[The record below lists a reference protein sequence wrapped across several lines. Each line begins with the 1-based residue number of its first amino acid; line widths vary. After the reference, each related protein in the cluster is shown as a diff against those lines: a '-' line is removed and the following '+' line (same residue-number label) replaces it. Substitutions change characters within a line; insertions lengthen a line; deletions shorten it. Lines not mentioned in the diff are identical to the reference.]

1 MSKSSSTSS
10 ADSNVSLSDYK
21 FWRSQLRPGGSGG
34 ADEQSSTDRIWGA
47 ICNRFGEEL
56 GHRLDGLVWPMVPE
70 VMKRLTGVVGG
81 RLWPLIVSGGPL
93 LRGINRLS
101 TKKSISQG
109 LYNQIQVEIDGR
121 KDIPEW
127 NDMGDLFELLCGAQ
141 YYWTIRPKWAS
152 DEVVK
157 YYQSDYNADGV
168 CEHWYEQWAFGQ
180 MVEQEVSL
188 PALERFERVKAF
200 LRNLFLNRLLK
211 ELNEQGINIDTSVS
225 LDAMDE
231 ETLESVL
238 VFALC
243 LKWAEC
249 VEAAF

>member
-1 MSKSSSTSS
+1 MSKSSSTST
-10 ADSNVSLSDYK
+10 ADSQVSLSDYK
-21 FWRSQLRPGGSGG
+21 FWRSQLRPGGSGS
-34 ADEQSSTDRIWGA
+34 AEEQSSTDRVWGA

-93 LRGINRLS
+93 LRGFSQLT
-101 TKKSISQG
+101 TKETISQS
-109 LYNQIQVEIDGR
+109 LYKQIEVEIDGR
-121 KDIPEW
+121 KDISQW

-141 YYWTIRPKWAS
+141 YYWTIRPKWS
-152 DEVVK
+152 SGEVIK

-168 CEHWYEQWAFGQ
+168 CEHWFEHWKPGW
-180 MVEQEVSL
+180 MVEQEAGL
-188 PALERFERVKAF
+188 PALERFEKVKAF
-200 LRNLFLNRLLK
+200 LRDLFLNRLLK
-211 ELNEQGINIDTSVS
+211 ELDEQGINIDTSKS

-243 LKWAEC
+243 LKWAES

>member
-1 MSKSSSTSS
+1 
-10 ADSNVSLSDYK
+10 
-21 FWRSQLRPGGSGG
+21 
-34 ADEQSSTDRIWGA
+34 
-47 ICNRFGEEL
+47 
-56 GHRLDGLVWPMVPE
+56 
-70 VMKRLTGVVGG
+70 
-81 RLWPLIVSGGPL
+81 
-93 LRGINRLS
+93 
-101 TKKSISQG
+101 
-109 LYNQIQVEIDGR
+109 
-121 KDIPEW
+121 
-127 NDMGDLFELLCGAQ
+127 
-141 YYWTIRPKWAS
+141 
-152 DEVVK
+152 
-157 YYQSDYNADGV
+157 
-168 CEHWYEQWAFGQ
+168 

-211 ELNEQGINIDTSVS
+211 ELNEQGINIDTSIS